1 MHVQRLI
8 FCLTFQYFFISQGQS
23 GYKWYSLPNMK
34 KKYQSDRKDN
44 MVQDRV

>member
-8 FCLTFQYFFISQGQS
+8 FCLTFQYFLISQGQS

-34 KKYQSDRKDN
+34 KKYIKVTERITWY
-44 MVQDRV
+44 RI